1 MVNLHPNLRVG
12 TSSWSNADW
21 PFYPQGMKPGEFL
34 GFYAKRYNLVEVDS
48 SFYHAPA
55 PSLCSRWYQVVP
67 EGFTFALKVP
77 QTITHEKVLEGCEK
91 EWESFLEAVRCL
103 KEKLG
108 YLLIQ
113 LPYFNK
119 SSACPTLGEFLKRLS
134 GFLATA
140 NAPCPLAVEVR
151 NKAWVG
157 KDLLGHLAERKVIF
171 TITEQEWMPHPKD
184 LWAKFGRDL
193 ITGPAAYIRL
203 LGERKRIEAI
213 TKTWEKLVIDRTQ
226 ETRDVIEV
234 IRAIVAETVVNTLIN
249 NHFGGYAVASIELL
263 EKLWNGEPL
272 ARQGES

>member
-1 MVNLHPNLRVG
+1 MGTLPPNLRLG
-12 TSSWSNADW
+12 TSSWSNAEW

-34 GFYAKRYNLVEVDS
+34 GFYARRFNLVEVDS

-77 QTITHEKVLEGCEK
+77 QTITHEKVLQDCEK
-91 EWESFLEAVRCL
+91 EWESFLDAVRCL

-108 YLLIQ
+108 YLLVQ

-140 NAPCPLAVEVR
+140 SAPCPLAVEVR

-157 KDLLGHLAERKVIF
+157 KDLLAHLSERKAIF
-171 TITEQEWMPHPKD
+171 ALTEQEWMPKVRD
-184 LWAKFGRDL
+184 LWEKHGRDL
-193 ITGPAAYIRL
+193 LTGPAAYVRL

-213 TKTWEKLVIDRTQ
+213 TKTWEKLVIDRTE
-226 ETRDVIEV
+226 ETRSAVEV
-234 IRAIVAETVVNTLIN
+234 LRSIAGSTVVNILIN
-249 NHFGGYAVASIELL
+249 NHWGGYAIASIELL
-263 EKLWNGEPL
+263 EKLWN
-272 ARQGES
+272 ESPSGT